1 MPTKAWPHIKKN
13 VAPTGNTTNEFTT
26 PFHYRRHFCRK
37 ENSFMKAALFY
48 EAHQPLVV
56 EEVPTPAPEAGE
68 VLVKVSACGLCHT
81 DLHYIDHGVPTFK
94 SPPLILGHEIS
105 GTVAALGDGVNQW
118 QEGDRVLLPA
128 VYGCGQCRMCR
139 TGRENVCE
147 RMIMFGNNVN
157 GGYAEYVLAP
167 AKDIFALPEEIPL
180 VEGAIIADATTTPYH
195 AVVNRGRVQPGD
207 QVVVFGC
214 GGIGLNVVQVA
225 SVVGAKV
232 IAVDILDQKLA
243 WARQLGAQVT
253 LNATQ
258 FDRIDK
264 EIRTLTGGGADV
276 GFEAIG
282 NPVVQGQTFNSLR
295 TGGRFVVVGFASKPM
310 QLNTGKV
317 MYREMEIIGSLGCR
331 AVDYPRVLELARQGR
346 LKVKELVTG
355 RFSLDEINAGLDI
368 LRAGEGIRSIVVP

>member
-1 MPTKAWPHIKKN
+1 
-13 VAPTGNTTNEFTT
+13 
-26 PFHYRRHFCRK
+26 
-37 ENSFMKAALFY
+37 MKAALFY
-48 EAHQPLVV
+48 EPHQPLVV
-56 EEVPTPAPEAGE
+56 EEVPTPTPETGE

-94 SPPLILGHEIS
+94 PPPLILGHEVS
-105 GTVAALGDGVNQW
+105 GTIAALGNGVKQW

-128 VYGCGQCRMCR
+128 VYGCGECRMCR

-157 GGYAEYVLAP
+157 GGYAEYTLAP
-167 AKDIFALPEEIPL
+167 AKDVIALPEQIPL
-180 VEGAIIADATTTPYH
+180 QEGSIIADATTTPYH

-214 GGIGLNVVQVA
+214 GGIGLNVVQIA
-225 SVVGAKV
+225 AAMGGKV
-232 IAVDILDQKLA
+232 IAVDIIDQKLT
-243 WARQLGAQVT
+243 WASEMGAEVT
-253 LNATQ
+253 LNATK

-264 EIRTLTGGGADV
+264 EIRKLTGGGADI

-282 NPVVQGQTFNSLR
+282 NPVVQNQTFNSLR
-295 TGGRFVVVGFASKPM
+295 TGGRFVVVGFASQPM

-331 AVDYPRVLELARQGR
+331 AVDYPRVLELARQGKI
-346 LKVKELVTG
+346 KVKELVTG
-355 RFSLDEINAGLDI
+355 RFSLDQINAGLEV